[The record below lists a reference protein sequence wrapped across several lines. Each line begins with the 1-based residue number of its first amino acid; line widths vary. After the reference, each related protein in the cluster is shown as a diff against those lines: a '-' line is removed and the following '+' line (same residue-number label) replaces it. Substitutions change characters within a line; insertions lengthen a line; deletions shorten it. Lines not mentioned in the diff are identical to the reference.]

1 MKNRFISILVI
12 TFLLNPFIVSAC
24 SMYKITKNGRTF
36 VGNNEDF
43 LSPNNQFWFEV
54 AGDKKF
60 GVMYMGR
67 LNNFAQGAINE
78 AGLVFD
84 GFANPEL
91 PIINIDGKI
100 QMSIGKAI
108 KNIMQSMSTAE
119 EVKKYLETIDLS
131 SLSSSMVVFV
141 DKSGTYLIVEGDL
154 LIIGEESEKA
164 FSNFYYSQ
172 IKSVEDVDIPRFQEG
187 QKFLNTT
194 DGEATLDYC
203 SNVMKS
209 LKNVSSDL
217 FSTQYST
224 VYDLTSLKIRVYL
237 YHDFTEYVELDLIK
251 ELKKGSHKTM
261 MVDLFPKESIGSQFY
276 YKYNDINNPVLFLQ
290 EQINPEAFSEK
301 ELKKMEFNETINVL
315 GYEWLE
321 DKKNPEIAIKVF
333 QYGISLMPNDY
344 DLYDS
349 LGEAYLENKDWNN
362 SIKNYAKSLTLNPE
376 NENAIKKL
384 LKCKEDRNQSKINNR

>member
-1 MKNRFISILVI
+1 MKYKLVSFLVV
-12 TFLLNPFIVSAC
+12 TLLLNPVIASAC

-54 AGDKKF
+54 AGDKDF
-60 GVMYMGR
+60 GVMYMGL

-84 GFANPEL
+84 GFAEPEL
-91 PIINIDGKI
+91 PVVNTEGKTKLA
-100 QMSIGKAI
+100 IGKAI
-108 KNIMQSMSTAE
+108 RNIMQTMSTVE
-119 EVKKYLETIDLS
+119 EVKTYLDTINLS
-131 SLSSSMVVFV
+131 SLSSSMLVFV

-154 LIIGEESEKA
+154 LTTGEESEKS

-172 IKSVEDVDIPRFQEG
+172 IESLEEVTLPWFQVG
-187 QKFLNTT
+187 QEFLNNTK
-194 DGEATLDYC
+194 GKATLDYC
-203 SNVMKS
+203 SSVMKS
-209 LKNVSSDL
+209 LNQESPDL
-217 FSTQYST
+217 FSTQFST

-237 YHDFTEYVELDLIK
+237 YGDFTEYVEVDLKK
-251 ELKKGSHKTM
+251 ELKRGNHKTM
-261 MVDLFPKESIGSQFY
+261 MVHLFPKESLGSKFY
-276 YKYNDINNPVLFLQ
+276 NKYNNINNPVLFLQ
-290 EQINPEAFSEK
+290 EQLNPEAYSEE

-321 DKKNPEIAIKVF
+321 EKKNPETAIKVF
-333 QYGISLMPNDY
+333 QYGISVMPNDY

-362 SIKNYAKSLTLNPE
+362 SIKNYAKSLALNPE
-376 NENAIKKL
+376 NKNAIKKL
-384 LKCKEDRNQSKINNR
+384 VKCKEGREKSEN

>member
-1 MKNRFISILVI
+1 MI
-12 TFLLNPFIVSAC
+12 FLLNPITGSAC

-54 AGDKKF
+54 AGDKEF
-60 GVMYMGR
+60 GVMYMGL

-84 GFANPEL
+84 GFYEPEL
-91 PIINIDGKI
+91 PIENTEGKEKLP
-100 QMSIGKAI
+100 IGKAI
-108 KNIMQSMSTAE
+108 RNIMQTMSTVE
-119 EVKKYLETIDLS
+119 EVKGYLKTINLS

-154 LIIGEESEKA
+154 LIIGEESEKS

-172 IKSVEDVDIPRFQEG
+172 IQSVEDVTLPWFQAG
-187 QKFLNTT
+187 QEFLNTT
-194 DGEATLDYC
+194 KGEATLDYC
-203 SNVMKS
+203 SNAMKS
-209 LKNVSSDL
+209 MKQKSSDL
-217 FSTQYST
+217 FSTQFST
-224 VYDLTSLKIRVYL
+224 IYDLTSLKIRVYL
-237 YHDFTEYVELDLIK
+237 YHDFTEYVELDLMK
-251 ELKKGSHKTM
+251 ELKKGNHRTM
-261 MVDLFPKESIGSQFY
+261 MVDLFPKESLGSKFY
-276 YKYNDINNPVLFLQ
+276 YKYNDTNNPVLFLQ
-290 EQINPEAFSEK
+290 EQINPEAYSEE
-301 ELKKMEFNETINVL
+301 ELIKMEFNETINVL

-321 DKKNPEIAIKVF
+321 DKKNPYIAIKVF

-349 LGEAYLENKDWNN
+349 LGEAYLENRDWNN

-376 NENAIKKL
+376 NGNAIKGI
-384 LKCKEDRNQSKINNR
+384 LKCKESRNQSKNNNR